1 MIDRLR
7 HLRKIENLFKD
18 NPEKRF
24 SKTKIR
30 DVLKIDYIS
39 VLNALDYLLDQ
50 GTIKLK
56 RGKVKRYV
64 LR

>member
-7 HLRKIENLFKD
+7 HLRKIEDLFKS
-18 NPEKRF
+18 NPEKEF
-24 SKTKIR
+24 TKTKIR
-30 DVLKIDYIS
+30 DTFKVDYVS

-56 RGKVKRYV
+56 RGKVKRYI